1 MRRLLLLSSV
11 VLGLIIGLEVLCRIE
26 RDGLEAVAHRV
37 RFKLALLH
45 NKGPVDFV
53 VLGSS
58 RSNDG
63 VQPALLNQGSGFLG
77 ATPSSSLATL
87 QYFADNV
94 GAQKLV
100 LVELSSPQW
109 GAAPLEFDAP
119 PPTDFAGDQLGEWLH
134 HHSEL
139 LKVRRAFALENLPR
153 VGGLLIASRLD
164 GSEWFRA
171 RFVSEALLATNPPEH
186 VIDQSAW
193 KSLSPDADPT
203 SLDEDA
209 RRIIDGYVNVVD
221 ALRRGG
227 ARVVL
232 VSPPLAKLWRVDDC
246 VPAKNAIRAAV
257 KERTNAVLL
266 DFTCAEVD
274 DRWFVDGQ
282 HLSAAGRVRFSGVLA
297 EALDGLP

>member
-1 MRRLLLLSSV
+1 MRRLLQLASV
-11 VLGLIIGLEVLCRIE
+11 VLGLLIGLEVLCRVE
-26 RDGLEAVAHRV
+26 RDGLGAVAHRV
-37 RFKLALLH
+37 RFKLALLR

-63 VQPALLNQGSGFLG
+63 LEPSLLNHGAGFLA

-87 QYFADNV
+87 QYFAENI
-94 GAQKLV
+94 GPQKLV

-109 GAAPLEFDAP
+109 DPAPLEFDAP
-119 PPTDFAGDQLGEWLH
+119 PPTDFAGDPLGKWLH

-153 VGGLLIASRLD
+153 VGGLLVASRLD

-171 RFVSEALLATNPPEH
+171 RFVSEGLLPAHPPENLT
-186 VIDQSAW
+186 DQSAW
-193 KSLSPDADPT
+193 TSIAPTGDPSLLDA
-203 SLDEDA
+203 DA
-209 RRIIDGYVNVVD
+209 RRIIDGYVKIIEVI
-221 ALRRGG
+221 RRGG

-246 VPAKNAIRAAV
+246 VPVKNAIRAAV
-257 KERTNAVLL
+257 KERVNAPLL
-266 DFTCAEVD
+266 DFTCADVD

-282 HLSAAGRVRFSGVLA
+282 HLSAAGRAQFSKVLA
-297 EALDGLP
+297 EALNGLP